1 MILKVSQNIA
11 RAATSYQ
18 TMLEALSQTGGPAP
32 TESVLLEVIGK
43 VIYWSLD
50 LRWFRIGGICRK
62 ISDFYLIL

>member
-43 VIYWSLD
+43 VIIDHWIYD
-50 LRWFRIGGICRK
+50 
-62 ISDFYLIL
+62 DFVLEGFVVKFLIFI